1 MAAGWTRLVTL
12 VALIFLALHA
22 PCAADDDDAPAE
34 DAEEEPVEIA
44 DAPADEE
51 EPTHNEEEWK
61 DLQKRILDSFPD
73 EAETDDHEEM
83 DMTDEMKEAARRG
96 RRATNSKGQSFP
108 FLQYNGELADSDK
121 LHMAVMTVYDAK
133 IWCVEETKCV
143 GFSHVGDPT
152 DEPVEMHFKDK
163 WNLHAG
169 RMDETWTSYQRG
181 EMSEQEVEEAH
192 RLHCEIH
199 ASEASLNEHKEVKR
213 FVKKHASAYG
223 ADVTIVLE
231 DGKTPEL
238 ICYRNHEVV
247 SNTPLTSGQ
256 SAEKI
261 HVLVQDHGVTRVVHD
276 EM

>member
-1 MAAGWTRLVTL
+1 MAASWMRV
-12 VALIFLALHA
+12 VALAALVFLALHA
-22 PCAADDDDAPAE
+22 PCAADDDEEDQPA
-34 DAEEEPVEIA
+34 EIA
-44 DAPADEE
+44 DAPAEEE
-51 EPTHNEEEWK
+51 EPTQTEEEWK
-61 DLQKRILDSFPD
+61 ALQKKILDSFPD
-73 EAETDDHEEM
+73 EEPEEPDM

-121 LHMAVMTVYDAK
+121 LHMAVMTIYDAK
-133 IWCVEETKCV
+133 IWCVEEPKCV

-181 EMSEQEVEEAH
+181 EMSEQEVEEVH

-199 ASEASLNEHKEVKR
+199 ASESSLNEHKEVKR
-213 FVKKHASAYG
+213 FVKKHAQAYG
-223 ADVTIVLE
+223 ADVKIVIE